1 MDDYSDTEESINW
14 DSEADYQDCEGE
26 TQEPFFRKRAYIKHS
41 FEDQI
46 DSDLVET
53 DVDEE

>member
-1 MDDYSDTEESINW
+1 MDDYSDTEESITW
-14 DSEADYQDCEGE
+14 DSEADYQDCDGE
-26 TQEPFFRKRAYIKHS
+26 TQEPFFPKRAYIKHS
-41 FEDQI
+41 FEDHI